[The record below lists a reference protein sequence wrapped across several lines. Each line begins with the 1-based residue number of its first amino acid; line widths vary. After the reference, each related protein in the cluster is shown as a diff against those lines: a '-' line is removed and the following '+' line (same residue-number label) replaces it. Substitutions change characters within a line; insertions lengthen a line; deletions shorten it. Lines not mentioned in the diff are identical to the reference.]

1 MENQS
6 FYMVFVEGGRM
17 PAFKHSSLEAAEKE
31 AKRLAESVSK
41 KAWVMATIKS
51 FETVKWDVKD
61 CRPFGE
67 DLPF

>member
-6 FYMVFVEGGRM
+6 FYMVFVEGGS
-17 PAFKHSSLEAAEKE
+17 AFKHSSLEAAEKE
-31 AKRLAESVSK
+31 AKRLAESLSK